1 MSYRRDHRAYRAA
14 LLDNYDSIEE
24 GGIRASSS
32 YPCDLDERDND
43 KAVDSLQ
50 DRVIFLKKL
59 TGDMH
64 EEVETHNR
72 MLDRMGNEMDSS
84 RGIMSG
90 TMDRFKMVFEKKS
103 NRKVCKLVGYFVLS
117 FFLIYYIFRFLMY
130 FMYG

>member
-32 YPCDLDERDND
+32 YPRDLDERDND